1 MIKKISFKKIYQ
13 FHKAVLSKAGLDQET
28 CEAVA
33 FGLCETSLRGVD
45 SHGIRL
51 LPHYTHSAILGRKNP
66 RPNYSF
72 HQVFPAFGHLDADN
86 TFGHAAGMK
95 AIDLAIPLAKEYG
108 ISAVAVSNSSHP
120 GAMASFALRAARK
133 GYIAFAFTHA
143 DALVSS
149 FGGKRSYFGT
159 NPICIAAPREEE
171 EPFCLDMAPTMIS
184 WNKLLGAREKGKSL
198 SGKYAA
204 DENGTPTADP
214 TLAISLLPIGGYKG
228 YGIAAMGEVLC
239 GVLTGM
245 AFGRSIPAMFTT
257 PMDQPRYLGQFY
269 MVLRTDVCLSPS
281 DFESR
286 LQQMTEEVR
295 SEPTKP
301 GERVQLANDPQIEE
315 AQQRQKKG
323 IPIDDYLW
331 EEFQNLSSELDIEM
345 IQ

>member
-1 MIKKISFKKIYQ
+1 MKKIHFNEIYE
-13 FHKAVLSKAGLDQET
+13 FHKTVLSKAGLDEHT
-28 CEAVA
+28 CESVS

-51 LPHYTHSAILGRKNP
+51 LPHYTRSALLGRKNP
-66 RPNYSF
+66 TPEYKF
-72 HQVFPAFGHLDADN
+72 KQVFPAFGHLDADN

-95 AIDLAIPLAKEYG
+95 AIDLAMPLAKENG
-108 ISAVAVSNSSHP
+108 ISSIAVSNSSHP

-149 FGGKRSYFGT
+149 YGGKRAYFGT
-159 NPICIAAPREEE
+159 NPICIAAPRKEA

-184 WNKLLGAREKGKSL
+184 WNKLLGARERSESL

-204 DENGTPTADP
+204 DESGIPTDNP
-214 TLAISLLPIGGYKG
+214 TLAKALLPIGGYKG

-245 AFGRSIPAMFTT
+245 AFGRSIPPMFTS
-257 PMDQPRYLGQFY
+257 PMDQPRHLGQFY
-269 MVLRTDVCLSPS
+269 MVMRADVCQSQS

-286 LQQMTEEVR
+286 LQQMTNEVR
-295 SEPTKP
+295 SEPSMP
-301 GERVQLANDPQIEE
+301 DERVQLANDPQIEE
-315 AQQRQKKG
+315 TKRRKNEG
-323 IPIDDYLW
+323 IPIDDSLLQ
-331 EEFQNLSSELDIEM
+331 EFQKLSSELNVTM